1 MNLTGG
7 FAPMTM
13 ASNMSGLSGWNPT
26 KSSMSFM
33 DYAGLGATLLGG
45 YLGDKRDQKEN
56 RMTRQQQREQMMA
69 QRAGQREALAAG
81 MQADQDNY
89 SRQIMRNRA
98 AIAPYAEM
106 YSGPRF
112 TTAQPNAPIYNPLM
126 DPNHIFST
134 TLSKP
139 VTGPSTM
146 QHPWNGG
153 YSGFGGG

>member
-1 MNLTGG
+1 MSLTGG
-7 FAPMTM
+7 TAPLAM
-13 ASNMSGLSGWNPT
+13 AATLMGGPVVGAAL
-26 KSSMSFM
+26 SFM
-33 DYAGLGATLLGG
+33 DFAGMGAQLLGG

-56 RMTRQQQREQMMA
+56 RMARQRDRENMMA

-81 MQADQDNY
+81 MQTDQDNY
-89 SRQIMRNRA
+89 ARTIMRNRA

-112 TTAQPNAPIYNPLM
+112 STAQPNAPIYNPLM

-146 QHPWNGG
+146 QHQWNGG
-153 YSGFGGG
+153 YAGVGGG

>member
-1 MNLTGG
+1 MSIFSGATSSGSTGI
-7 FAPMTM
+7 
-13 ASNMSGLSGWNPT
+13 SMSGGG
-26 KSSMSFM
+26 MSFM

-56 RMTRQQQREQMMA
+56 RMTRQANREQMMA
-69 QRAGQREALAAG
+69 NRAGQREALAAG
-81 MQADQDNY
+81 MQTDQDNY
-89 SRQIMRNRA
+89 ARQIMRNRA

-146 QHPWNGG
+146 QHQWNGG
-153 YSGFGGG
+153 YFGFGGG

>member
-1 MNLTGG
+1 MNSIGT
-7 FAPMTM
+7 PR
-13 ASNMSGLSGWNPT
+13 SGGWNPLNSMNAVAT
-26 KSSMSFM
+26 PSAAAMSFM
-33 DYAGLGATLLGG
+33 DFAGIGATLLGG

-69 QRAGQREALAAG
+69 NRAGQREALAAG
-81 MQADQDNY
+81 MQTDQDNY
-89 SRQIMRNRA
+89 ARQIMRNRA

-126 DPNHIFST
+126 EQGHIFNT

-139 VTGPSTM
+139 IQAPSTM
-146 QHPWNGG
+146 QHPW
-153 YSGFGGG
+153 GGG

>member
-1 MNLTGG
+1 MSIFSGATSRGSTGI
-7 FAPMTM
+7 
-13 ASNMSGLSGWNPT
+13 SMSGGG
-26 KSSMSFM
+26 MSFM

-69 QRAGQREALAAG
+69 NRAGQREALAAG

-89 SRQIMRNRA
+89 ARQIMRNRA